1 MTWSTSAMSAA
12 ARARELGGDEEEVT
26 RRKRLDAPGQAHG
39 GRNGS
44 PTRRIIGRPVGGPVS
59 ALAPGGAP
67 GMIRHKIR
75 CAARRGIRRTMAP
88 QRAPPHLAAPPRRPM
103 AHLAT
108 AAPPLSLAIVGAGPA
123 GLSLALQAA
132 LALPEARVTVFDARP
147 AHLAIAHDAPTLAL
161 SLGTVQELGRI
172 GVWDAIAR
180 SGRQAPILEVHVS
193 QQQPTVLWPGNGQPE
208 VSITAR
214 EQGVPQ
220 LGAVVSYGTLVAP
233 LQAAWLEAVTKDE
246 HRLAMRFGTPVRGFK
261 RVAHGTGQRIEV
273 DADIAEDFDLVVVAE
288 GGVFADQPKLQWPE
302 GLSHDYEQTAWV
314 GQVRLDASAQE
325 GAAYERFTPSGPA
338 ALLPLPPGPVRPGG
352 ESGRRGAL
360 VRGGQRKDD
369 PAADGAG
376 QHLPRPRGPH
386 PGGLAAQGLPAGAQ
400 RPHAAGQRGSD
411 RAHRQRG
418 ADAAPGGRPGVQPG
432 HARRARVAG
441 GPEGTGLGPR
451 GRRRHARDEGAP
463 GPATVRA
470 SPSARP
476 AGAHGRD
483 RFPGAQLHVASAHPG
498 DGAGAGAGRGA
509 ATAAHQAAAGAQFH
523 VRLALR
529 GAEGALTGART
540 LGGLSARP
548 AWPCSPARLERAR
561 ERLPSDP
568 GSGTG
573 PMRRWQRTAGVAAVS
588 GAWRVS
594 CGWMRSMKAS

>member
-75 CAARRGIRRTMAP
+75 CAARRR
-88 QRAPPHLAAPPRRPM
+88 PPMDL
-103 AHLAT
+103 LAT

-147 AHLAIAHDAPTLAL
+147 ADLDIAKDARTLAL

-246 HRLAMRFGTPVRGFK
+246 HRLAMRFGTPVRGLK

-314 GQVRLDASAQE
+314 GQVRLDASA
-325 GAAYERFTPSGPA
+325 
-338 ALLPLPPGPVRPGG
+338 
-352 ESGRRGAL
+352 
-360 VRGGQRKDD
+360 
-369 PAADGAG
+369 
-376 QHLPRPRGPH
+376 
-386 PGGLAAQGLPAGAQ
+386 
-400 RPHAAGQRGSD
+400 
-411 RAHRQRG
+411 
-418 ADAAPGGRPGVQPG
+418 
-432 HARRARVAG
+432 
-441 GPEGTGLGPR
+441 R
-451 GRRRHARDEGAP
+451 GRGL
-463 GPATVRA
+463 RA
-470 SPSARP
+470 
-476 AGAHGRD
+476 
-483 RFPGAQLHVASAHPG
+483 LH
-498 DGAGAGAGRGA
+498 
-509 ATAAHQAAAGAQFH
+509 
-523 VRLALR
+523 
-529 GAEGALTGART
+529 
-540 LGGLSARP
+540 
-548 AWPCSPARLERAR
+548 
-561 ERLPSDP
+561 
-568 GSGTG
+568 
-573 PMRRWQRTAGVAAVS
+573 
-588 GAWRVS
+588 
-594 CGWMRSMKAS
+594 